1 MDIKNN
7 NYIPATFILL
17 SLSLYALTPKVGL
30 SGVYFYVSDI
40 ILFGLLLFTLRRN
53 MTINVNY
60 FPLLFVLSL
69 FIIYC
74 MISLS
79 VNTTN
84 ETKYIFSYIKQVL
97 IFFYL
102 YVFLKYDYDP
112 NFILKVVISSWLLI
126 IVMNLLLILY
136 DSLIHK
142 HALMTYLY
150 NYSPF
155 TRVMG
160 FTGTGISFTEG
171 LRSSIYGNELGTTS
185 ISFSILSAYLFIL
198 VSLSKLKYKGAYGL
212 VFLIATLLTMSR
224 GGIII
229 LLSAYIVSYF
239 IKQGREYR
247 HRLILVFIPLL
258 LISVIFIP
266 QVLSVFSKFNVF
278 EWSLSSTGQSGLSTA
293 QSRIYIWTD
302 IIQYYMNQPLHFI
315 TGTVLLNIPLAD
327 VFTSEQAKGV
337 IAPGQIFYAESL
349 FFDLI
354 ARFGMLGLLL
364 FIFIF
369 LVFYIIVLSS
379 KAKADND
386 YFNVRSS
393 LLLFFPGL
401 ITMNILSGASL
412 LTDFFL
418 PLLLFLIVYC
428 KRVDKHHV

>member
-1 MDIKNN
+1 MYIKNN
-7 NYIPATFILL
+7 NYIPATLILL

-40 ILFGLLLFTLRRN
+40 ILFGLLLLTLRKN
-53 MTINVNY
+53 MTINVYY

-69 FIIYC
+69 FIIIC

-84 ETKYIFSYIKQVL
+84 ETKFVFSYTKQAL

-102 YVFLKYDYDP
+102 YVFLKYDYNP
-112 NFILKVVISSWLLI
+112 NLVLKVVIFSWLLI
-126 IVMNLLLILY
+126 IIMNLLLILY

-142 HALMTYLY
+142 HELLTYLY
-150 NYSPF
+150 NYSPL
-155 TRVMG
+155 TRVIG
-160 FTGTGISFTEG
+160 FTGTGISFTDG
-171 LRSSIYGNELGTTS
+171 VRSSIYGNELGTTS

-212 VFLIATLLTMSR
+212 VFLIATFLTMSR
-224 GGIII
+224 SGIIV
-229 LLSAYIVSYF
+229 LFAAYIVSYF
-239 IKQGREYR
+239 IKHGREYR
-247 HRLILVFIPLL
+247 YRLNLIFIPLL
-258 LISVIFIP
+258 LIALIFIP
-266 QVLSVFSKFNVF
+266 QVLYVFSKFNIF
-278 EWSLSSTGQSGLSTA
+278 EWSLSSTGQT
-293 QSRIYIWTD
+293 RIYIWAD
-302 IIQYYMNQPLHFI
+302 ILQYYMNQPIHFI

-327 VFTSEQAKGV
+327 VITSEQARSV

-354 ARFGMLGLLL
+354 ARFGMLGLFL
-364 FIFIF
+364 FLFIF

-379 KAKADND
+379 KPTADND
-386 YFNVRSS
+386 SFNVRSS

-401 ITMNILSGASL
+401 IMMNILSGASV

-428 KRVDKHHV
+428 KRVGKNHV